1 MYVCIS
7 NGKTI
12 DASGKTIYAQYE
24 YIYSILQVR
33 GGLRIHI
40 IGPMA
45 TFTIVEIFILEDCN
59 KKIFFW
65 PHCFLLIG
73 RR

>member
-45 TFTIVEIFILEDCN
+45 S
-59 KKIFFW
+59 
-65 PHCFLLIG
+65 
-73 RR
+73 